1 MALANP
7 PQAIAGDVAEARYY
21 IERASFV
28 VNDIEHG
35 SITIGDNPFEVP
47 ASFLYFE
54 TEKKA
59 TEVHRNLIR
68 LKGESF
74 LRSHF
79 VIRSEVKIEDKT
91 NAFALKPVYKQQ
103 ICFWVAVEKIDG
115 TLEQYKDNNQPF
127 SGTRLCS
134 QYQNIIR
141 DIIRGMCQI
150 HQEGLTHGVLKSKHV
165 VIINARAKFAYIT
178 DSNSGTPAT
187 DFTNLKLLFED
198 VLGQGHNNHELKHFH
213 ENAKVK
219 DKTNLRRLYFHPL
232 LMSCGERLLL
242 VVRANTRLRY
252 RTRSIQHQICDYGT
266 EFGIKSTWIC
276 KVQEDAYNT
285 VLREGLEGRDCRGQ
299 KKKREYKNESWD
311 QFLFGR
317 NTIVHINENIRREN
331 DQQKKDAKLQEK
343 SEAEVERDL
352 SSMFPTYFTRVYDFF
367 KLHEI
372 TPSIRF
378 HMGELESEFKRNIRI
393 R

>member
-7 PQAIAGDVAEARYY
+7 PQAIEGEVAEARYY
-21 IERASFV
+21 IDRTSFD
-28 VNDIEHG
+28 VNAIEHG
-35 SITIGDNPFEVP
+35 WIRLGNNPFEVD

-54 TEKKA
+54 TEERA
-59 TEVHRNLIR
+59 TRVHRNLLQ

-79 VIRSEVKIEDKT
+79 VINSQMNIEDKT
-91 NAFALKPVYKQQ
+91 NAFAPKPVYKQQ
-103 ICFWVAVEKIDG
+103 SCFWVAVEKIDN
-115 TLEQYKDNNQPF
+115 TLEQYKDSNPRF
-127 SGTRLCS
+127 SGTRLRS

-150 HQEGLTHGVLKSKHV
+150 HQEGLTHGVLSSKHV
-165 VIINARAKFAYIT
+165 VIIKARAKFAYIT

-187 DFTNLKLLFED
+187 DFTNLKLLFKD
-198 VLGQGHNNHELKHFH
+198 VLGQGHIPHELKHFH
-213 ENAKVK
+213 DSANVR

-276 KVQEDAYNT
+276 RVQEDAYKT
-285 VLREGLEGRDCRGQ
+285 VLREGLEGRDCQGQ

-331 DQQKKDAKLQEK
+331 DQQKKDAKLQVIFIK
-343 SEAEVERDL
+343 
-352 SSMFPTYFTRVYDFF
+352 YFWVYYRFF
-367 KLHEI
+367 FFFFFL
-372 TPSIRF
+372 
-378 HMGELESEFKRNIRI
+378 N
-393 R
+393 